1 MISHQNSY
9 LLRLVYHKVL
19 SLVHFF
25 FLIYI
30 NGLSDGLVSTV
41 KPFADDTFLFL
52 NVHGSNR
59 SAN

>member
-41 KPFADDTFLFL
+41 KPFADDTFLVL
-52 NVHGSNR
+52 NVHGSNL